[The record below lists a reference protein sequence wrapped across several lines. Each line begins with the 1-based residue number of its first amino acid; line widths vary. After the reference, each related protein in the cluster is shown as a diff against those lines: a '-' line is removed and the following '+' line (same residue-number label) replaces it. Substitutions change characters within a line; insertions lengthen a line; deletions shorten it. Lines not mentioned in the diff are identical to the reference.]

1 MPCCSIDTRAPAALA
16 AALLATGA
24 IAATLHLTA
33 STPGA
38 RAAEQP
44 AALQPVGDRHPAD
57 VLHYTIDNIEG
68 EPVQLERFRGRVV
81 MIVNVASRCG
91 LTPQY
96 AQLQALREK
105 YHEVGFEILAFP
117 ANDFG
122 NQEPGSNRQI
132 AEFCETTYGV
142 EFPLFTK
149 ITVTGDDAHPLYKQ
163 LAALDE
169 PLGGQPR
176 WNFTKFLVN
185 RQGHAVARYEPR
197 TRPDA
202 PELIEKLEA
211 LLAE

>member
-1 MPCCSIDTRAPAALA
+1 MPCCSIGTQAPAALA

-24 IAATLHLTA
+24 IAAALA
-33 STPGA
+33 FNAPADAG
-38 RAAEQP
+38 AAEQP
-44 AALQPVGDRHPAD
+44 AALQPVGERHPAD

-68 EPVQLERFRGRVV
+68 QPVDLERFRGRVV

-105 YHEVGFEILAFP
+105 YHELGFEILAFP

-122 NQEPGSNRQI
+122 NQEPGTNRQI

-149 ITVTGDDAHPLYKQ
+149 ITVTGEEPHPLYQQ

-169 PLGGQPR
+169 PLGGPPR